1 MIPKPSRV
9 IKFDWD
15 TVLLETSSSHSMK
28 HSMFLS
34 LQQQQQQ
41 QQQQS
46 QRFGGRPTLST
57 TGNIYSTTV
66 NNIDKDDTQNTIQLL
81 GFEWIDSETPNTI
94 HAFLDKTK
102 RHDAFQQ
109 QQPPTPTTTPNQPQG
124 HFVWFPWIPTKE
136 QIDTLCMQDLKEA
149 CIQRG
154 IHNRTHRQR
163 LTASELRT
171 VLWEWT
177 RNQQQQ
183 QMIHP
188 SSSTTTTSSA
198 TATMNNIPRTPQDVP
213 DSLQVWARQNEERL
227 LKKGR
232 EINRRRDERLNTN
245 APLQSQSEQ
254 IVPGNDSNTNTSNKN
269 NHQDDDTSQQHVK
282 EIRRLA
288 RLAIQSGDVSQAQQL
303 LEQGVQLFPNH
314 APLYVGLATIALKFK
329 SNQDARTYL
338 KESIRID
345 PTLTHAHFML
355 GTMEHYAGHV
365 ALAMD
370 VLQKG
375 LMYSP
380 KCHKLHQA
388 LGDVYRC
395 AMMHDMANVHYI
407 QALDTAP
414 TDKQPYA
421 QLAFTAYDNAN
432 VPWCRHWLKEGSQ
445 VNKALLPMW
454 ARMEEA
460 QGNVHEARG
469 VIQMALA
476 AAQHCPEDNDNNPIH
491 VDSCTLR
498 SGVDVKSIYTTWAR
512 LERKYGTPETME
524 QVHSKAIQLFPDHWE
539 LYHEWAVHQ
548 AKVGNL
554 DRARALFHS
563 AMETSHCQDAKP
575 FLHLA
580 QLWMNQGNYQ
590 EASTIFYR
598 GAAVVKAG
606 GKGTAELYIAWAV
619 CEWHLGKIPRVQV
632 LLDHALTMT
641 TERELRSFIYY
652 VMAKLEVYNEQYE
665 LAQHWI
671 GLSLK
676 ENLMP
681 GGNSKIWQLWLE
693 VAIATHREHL
703 IQECTSQVE
712 RLRKEEETH
721 GIYGRLLL
729 VVPTKETLAQ
739 FGGTTMAELVTR
751 EPWMATRSTTLA
763 FLDPVEF
770 PTKRVV
776 EVVRPVVGLA
786 TRKSTPTKKSNKAPR
801 LGFEVRN
808 GREDRF

>member
-1 MIPKPSRV
+1 M
-9 IKFDWD
+9 
-15 TVLLETSSSHSMK
+15 M
-28 HSMFLS
+28 
-34 LQQQQQQ
+34 
-41 QQQQS
+41 
-46 QRFGGRPTLST
+46 
-57 TGNIYSTTV
+57 YSTTS
-66 NNIDKDDTQNTIQLL
+66 NIHKDGMNTFL
-81 GFEWIDSETPNTI
+81 GFEWIDSDSATTNI
-94 HAFLDKTK
+94 NIKSNN
-102 RHDAFQQ
+102 HDPFKQQ
-109 QQPPTPTTTPNQPQG
+109 QQQQLPAKHA
-124 HFVWFPWIPTKE
+124 HFVWFPWIPTRA
-136 QIDTLCMQDLKEA
+136 QIDALSLQDLKEA

-154 IHNRTHRQR
+154 IHNRTDRQR
-163 LTASELRT
+163 LTASEFRT
-171 VLWEWT
+171 ALWEWT

-183 QMIHP
+183 QTINP
-188 SSSTTTTSSA
+188 SSA
-198 TATMNNIPRTPQDVP
+198 IPLQNVP

-232 EINRRRDERLNTN
+232 EIKNKKYS
-245 APLQSQSEQ
+245 APPQ
-254 IVPGNDSNTNTSNKN
+254 IGPDNVSNNISNNISNNNN
-269 NHQDDDTSQQHVK
+269 NHDTDADGDGDDDNSQQHVK
-282 EIRRLA
+282 EIRRLS
-288 RLAIQSGDVSQAQQL
+288 RLAIQSGDVSQARQL

-314 APLYVGLATIALKFK
+314 APLYVGLATIALK

-338 KESIRID
+338 KESIRVD
-345 PTLTHAHFML
+345 PTLTHAHYML

-370 VLQKG
+370 VLQQG
-375 LMYSP
+375 LGYSP

-395 AMMHDMANVHYI
+395 AMMQDMANAHYI
-407 QALDTAP
+407 QALETAP
-414 TDKQPYA
+414 PDKQPYA

-445 VNKALLPMW
+445 VNKGLLPMW

-460 QGNVHEARG
+460 QGNVVEARG
-469 VIQMALA
+469 VIHMALA
-476 AAQHCPEDNDNNPIH
+476 AHCPDDPSASH

-498 SGVDVKSIYTTWAR
+498 LGADVKAIYTTWAR
-512 LERKYGTPETME
+512 LERRHGTPETIE

-539 LYHEWAVHQ
+539 LYHDWAVHH
-548 AKVGNL
+548 AKLGNL
-554 DRARALFHS
+554 DQARALFHR
-563 AMETSHCQDAKP
+563 AMEASHCQDAKP
-575 FLHLA
+575 YRHLA

-598 GAAVVKAG
+598 GAAVAKAG

-652 VMAKLEVYNEQYE
+652 AMAQLEVYNEQYE

-681 GGNSKIWQLWLE
+681 GGNSKIWRLWLE
-693 VAIATHREHL
+693 VALATNREHL
-703 IQECTSQVE
+703 IQECTAQVE
-712 RLRKEEETH
+712 RLRREEEMH
-721 GIYGRLLL
+721 GLYGRLLL

-751 EPWMATRSTTLA
+751 EPWVATRSTTLA
-763 FLDPVEF
+763 FLDPVDF
-770 PTKRVV
+770 PTKRAG
-776 EVVRPVVGLA
+776 PVVGLEVRN
-786 TRKSTPTKKSNKAPR
+786 TNKKSKAPR

-808 GREDRF
+808 